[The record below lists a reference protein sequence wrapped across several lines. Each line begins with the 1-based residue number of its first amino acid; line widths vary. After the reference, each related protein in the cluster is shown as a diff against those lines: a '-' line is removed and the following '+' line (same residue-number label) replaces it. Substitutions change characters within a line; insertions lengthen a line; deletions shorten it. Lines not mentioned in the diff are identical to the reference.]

1 MNRTSVLALA
11 VSLGLPFSTAAAQS
25 DSALSTSERETP
37 KWAFSLGADPTQLD
51 FRTRDPGIQLRGVA
65 TLTRIW
71 QNPSSRFSRQV
82 SLMAGADAPRSLV
95 QCYGCWARVT
105 KQYAAL
111 TAGVAADLFHAW
123 RFTPYVHT
131 GAGVYYTHLSGS
143 LSTFDDGPASR
154 PPRNDFSF
162 GMNGGLGIKARLGS
176 HEIFIDETLHA
187 FDVHTID
194 RGVYPLSIGISW

>member
-1 MNRTSVLALA
+1 MNSTRVLGVAL
-11 VSLGLPFSTAAAQS
+11 LGCLPFSAAAAQS
-25 DSALSTSERETP
+25 DSASPAEQQTP
-37 KWAFSLGADPTQLD
+37 KWTFSLGADPTQLD
-51 FRTRDPGIQLRGVA
+51 FRTRDPGIELRGVA

-71 QNPSSRFSRQV
+71 QSPGSRFSRQL
-82 SLMAGADAPRSLV
+82 SLMAGADAPRVSDN
-95 QCYGCWARVT
+95 CYGCWTRVT

-111 TAGVAADLFHAW
+111 TTGLAADLFHAW

-131 GAGVYYTHLSGS
+131 GAGLYYTRLSGS
-143 LSTFDDGPASR
+143 LSTFDQGPSLR

-162 GMNGGLGIKARLGS
+162 GINGGFGIKARLLS
-176 HEIFIDETLHA
+176 HEFFIDQSLHA